1 MENENK
7 YIFISH
13 SHADLAKVRLVRNT
27 FEDRGYEPILFYLH
41 SLSDENEITD
51 LIKREIDARYWFCLC
66 DSQNAR
72 KSRWVQSELNYVKEQ
87 GKRTLETI
95 DLDMISALDFSE
107 QKKIVNLAVDSF
119 FRANNVF
126 LSYAHSD
133 DAAAEKIFEVLTDFG
148 FKVWYTQSVFQLS
161 DSWMTRIENAVRD
174 SKYYFV
180 LISERS
186 MNSPFVAREI
196 ARAKT
201 EGKTIIP
208 IFIDESITGLNMVE
222 NRELQALMNT
232 QCVFWNFDNPVESV
246 KALINAIPVGDL
258 RPVND

>member
-1 MENENK
+1 MEKENK

-13 SHADLAKVRLVRNT
+13 SHADLTKVRLVRNT

-51 LIKREIDARYWFCLC
+51 LIKREIDARLWFCLC

-87 GKRTLETI
+87 GKRTLATI
-95 DLDMISALDFSE
+95 DIDKIGALEVAE
-107 QKKIVNLAVDSF
+107 QKRIVNLTVDSF
-119 FRANNVF
+119 SRANSVF

-133 DAAAEKIFEVLTDFG
+133 AAAAEKIIEVLNGFG
-148 FKVWYTQSVFQLS
+148 FHVWNYLNDILVGDF
-161 DSWMTRIENAVRD
+161 WMTSIENAIRD
-174 SKYYFV
+174 SKYYFILV
-180 LISERS
+180 SEQS
-186 MNSPFVAREI
+186 MNSSYVSHEI
-196 ARAKT
+196 SRAIT

-208 IFIDESITGLNMVE
+208 IFIDESATKQNMMG

-232 QCVFWNFDNPVESV
+232 RCVFWSFDNPIESV
-246 KALINAIPVGDL
+246 KALINVIPVGDY
-258 RPVND
+258 